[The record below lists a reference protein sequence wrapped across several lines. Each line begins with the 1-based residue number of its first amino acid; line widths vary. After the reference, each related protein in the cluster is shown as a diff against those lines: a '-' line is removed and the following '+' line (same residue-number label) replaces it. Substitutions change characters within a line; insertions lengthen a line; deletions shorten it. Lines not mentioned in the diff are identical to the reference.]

1 MVRVGIDY
9 ENEDRKPKPAV
20 GLNHGPVQYLD
31 RVENATKK
39 TVFSESCFIVR
50 VSFCP
55 KFSIYLRTILI
66 S

>member
-1 MVRVGIDY
+1 MGENY
-9 ENEDRKPKPAV
+9 ENEDRKPMPAV
-20 GLNHGPVQYLD
+20 GLSHRPVQYLG

-55 KFSIYLRTILI
+55 KFSIYLRMMLI
-66 S
+66 SYVP